1 MMKRS
6 AKLLIMLGILAILVG
21 GAVVQKVF
29 FSAEPDVGLSED
41 GGSSVQYAVNDVVA
55 ENVTA
60 FTYERDGESLSF
72 KKNGEAWVLDEE
84 NAPKIDGDLVSA
96 MVSAI
101 ASPGGKNKME
111 NVPSEN
117 LASYGLDAPALSV
130 TVYEGSRIRTY
141 LFGSYNKTAKEY
153 YFCNRAISDIV
164 YTVPSSSFEAFAYS
178 LEDLIVHEKLPEI
191 TEDSITSVSFENAEG
206 KTVISAVKT
215 PTEENEAGYEF
226 SAKIERNG
234 DESEYSYAELYRM
247 AEEISAWNIDEFVT
261 LNDAEKSEY
270 GFDSPSY
277 LTVNYTE
284 RKEIEAEGT
293 SGGYIDTEKSFTL
306 VLGKADAEGKYF
318 VKTSENSRLIYKI
331 STSIFTE
338 IFG

>member
-206 KTVISAVKT
+206 
-215 PTEENEAGYEF
+215 
-226 SAKIERNG
+226 
-234 DESEYSYAELYRM
+234 M

>member
-6 AKLLIMLGILAILVG
+6 AKLFIMLGILAVLIV
-21 GAVVQKVF
+21 GAVIQKVF
-29 FSAEPDVGLSED
+29 FPAQPDVGLSQD
-41 GGSSVQYAVNDVVA
+41 GGSTILYAVNDVVA

-60 FTYERDGESLSF
+60 FTYERDGEALSF

-84 NAPKIDGDLVSA
+84 NAPTIDADLVSA
-96 MVSAI
+96 MVIAI

-130 TVYEGSRIRTY
+130 TVHEGSRVRTY

-153 YFCNRAISDIV
+153 YFCDKAIPDTV
-164 YTVPSSSFEAFAYS
+164 YTVPSSSFEAFAYT
-178 LEDLIVHEKLPEI
+178 LEELIVHEKLPEI
-191 TEDSITSVSFENAEG
+191 SADSITSVSFENAEG

-215 PTEENEAGYEF
+215 PTEENEEGYEF

-234 DESEYSYAELYRM
+234 EESEYSYAELYRI
-247 AEEISAWNIDEFVT
+247 AEEIAAWNIDEFIT
-261 LNDAEKSEY
+261 LNDAEPSEY

-277 LTVNYTE
+277 LMVNYTE
-284 RKEIEAEGT
+284 RKELEAEGT
-293 SGGYIDTEKSFTL
+293 SGGFIDTERSFTL
-306 VLGKADAEGKYF
+306 VLGKADEEGKYY
-318 VKTSENSRLIYKI
+318 VKTSEDSRLIYKI
-331 STSIFTE
+331 STNIFTE
-338 IFG
+338 FFG